1 MKKAQIEII
10 GLLLIVILLSVI
22 LVVFLRFALK
32 SDTSYTP
39 EARQSIIAK
48 TTIDSLIKTSFNDQ
62 TFENLIYECYTG
74 YNCNILKQE
83 INAIMSKL
91 MPNKQFFYV
100 FTSNEQVFLEI
111 GENCIGIQANNPY
124 IINSIPIKISLKLC

>member
-32 SDTSYTP
+32 SDTSSTP
-39 EARQSIIAK
+39 EARQSIIAT
-48 TTIDSLIKTSFNDQ
+48 TTIDSLIKTSFNDK

-74 YNCNILKQE
+74 YNCNILEKE
-83 INAIMSKL
+83 INSIMSKL
-91 MPNKQFFYV
+91 MPNKQFFYT

-111 GENCIGIQANNPY
+111 GENCIGIQANNLY
-124 IINSIPIKISLKLC
+124 VINSIPIKISLKLC